1 MENQIVKRFA
11 EQYENMAEWVG
22 MNIEPLNDDEYKW
35 ELSPGKNHGVWLLGH
50 LITSDDDFS
59 LFMGR
64 GEMLYPEYPA
74 IFGEGSKL
82 QSVDNYPSVAVLKEQ
97 WKNVVEKNKK
107 VYADLKDAEL
117 DERHGMIKDYED
129 YKKDSFKTK
138 MSVIMHWQL
147 HQMYH
152 AGQLGILVSRAGKS
166 RF

>member
-1 MENQIVKRFA
+1 MENPIIKRFA
-11 EQYENMAEWVG
+11 EQYDSMADWVG
-22 MNIEPLNDDEYKW
+22 MNIAPLSDEEFRW

-82 QSVDNYPSVAVLKEQ
+82 QPVENYPDVSLLKEQ
-97 WKNVVEKNKK
+97 WKNVVRKNKK
-107 VYADLKDAEL
+107 VYAELKDAEL
-117 DERHGMIKDYED
+117 DERHGLIKSDED
-129 YKKDSFKTK
+129 FEKDFFKTK
-138 MSVIMHWQL
+138 FGVITHWQL

-152 AGQLGILVSRAGKS
+152 AGQLSVLVSRAGKS
-166 RF
+166 AY